1 MKLSKTAQWILTLG
15 ILVVLLL
22 GAVIVYGKQRTAQ
35 GDLETA
41 LTHAN
46 QDFVRYSAQKGNLEA
61 RLSKA
66 NSDLSKLEK
75 DFRLSTESVEI
86 IDDIFDAA
94 DDSRID
100 IVSVSSSLPKSE
112 KGAKGKAAAYDVFT
126 MTIKAEGNVV
136 ALLKFSSKL
145 GEAFPDSVINSVSI
159 GVSEEEGKSTI
170 SMGLT
175 IYCYES
181 S

>member
-1 MKLSKTAQWILTLG
+1 MLIRISLDIAHKKGIWRQGSARLTL
-15 ILVVLLL
+15 
-22 GAVIVYGKQRTAQ
+22 T
-35 GDLETA
+35 
-41 LTHAN
+41 
-46 QDFVRYSAQKGNLEA
+46 
-61 RLSKA
+61 
-66 NSDLSKLEK
+66 
-75 DFRLSTESVEI
+75 
-86 IDDIFDAA
+86 
-94 DDSRID
+94 RID